1 MTIPAAI
8 AIALVASVWMLGSA
22 GLIAW
27 TLDALVTERRIPWRR
42 ALAALASTAA
52 GLAVFILLAAGR

>member
-1 MTIPAAI
+1 MTAPAAI
-8 AIALVASVWMLGSA
+8 GLALVASVWLLGTV
-22 GLIAW
+22 GVIAW